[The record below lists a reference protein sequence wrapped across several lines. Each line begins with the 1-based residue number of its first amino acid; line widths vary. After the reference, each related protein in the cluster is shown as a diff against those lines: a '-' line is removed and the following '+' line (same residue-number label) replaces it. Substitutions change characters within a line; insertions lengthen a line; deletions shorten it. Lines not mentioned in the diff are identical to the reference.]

1 MKQIQNKRFEQN
13 ISCHFKK
20 YERLNYDN
28 ENMEYSFGCALFL
41 LSCFV
46 SVFFSASVYASV
58 LFDAIVN
65 WIAYTSVCTK
75 HRLFWFT
82 EFERSN
88 VRSSTLFR
96 TDNRKKWSFLNMMK
110 WFLYHFNGISLNEFF
125 LSVQCFSFVELF
137 GVPKQWRQSHSLNCL
152 LFVVS
157 LSRWNL
163 SFLLYFSITFD
174 RCSFYSLYGVIDRW
188 RLFNREATKIYNHD
202 FHTISVLRLCLCSCA
217 NLLSNQIL
225 FLSKWT
231 TLRTFIAWKIR
242 YLLMGSIFIFFGL
255 LQ

>member
-46 SVFFSASVYASV
+46 SVFFFCICLRLCFIWCHCQLDCVY
-58 LFDAIVN
+58 LCI
-65 WIAYTSVCTK
+65 CTK

-96 TDNRKKWSFLNMMK
+96 TDNRKKWSFLIMMK

-125 LSVQCFSFVELF
+125 C
-137 GVPKQWRQSHSLNCL
+137 R
-152 LFVVS
+152 
-157 LSRWNL
+157 
-163 SFLLYFSITFD
+163 
-174 RCSFYSLYGVIDRW
+174 
-188 RLFNREATKIYNHD
+188 FNA
-202 FHTISVLRLCLCSCA
+202 FHL
-217 NLLSNQIL
+217 
-225 FLSKWT
+225 
-231 TLRTFIAWKIR
+231 
-242 YLLMGSIFIFFGL
+242 
-255 LQ
+255 